1 MTYIAFTFAFG
12 LACVAGLQFVYLMFA
27 ETANRELKRR
37 VKTLEARCRLLK
49 AAKEQLEAHEC
60 QVFQVAESEADDSW
74 PEVII
79 DDKIR

>member
-12 LACVAGLQFVYLMFA
+12 LACAAGIQFVYLMFV

-37 VKTLEARCRLLK
+37 VRTLETRCRILK
-49 AAKEQLEAHEC
+49 TAKEQLEARQC
-60 QVFQVAESEADDSW
+60 QEVATAASEVDDSW

-79 DDKIR
+79 DDRMR